1 MIARRRIIIVISIIV
16 ATLLILG
23 GYLTYLHNVKNAYR
37 EHTLVVLCGAG
48 LMKPMNELVK
58 MFENKYHV
66 KIEVD
71 YGGSGE
77 LFAKLE
83 MGIGDVFVPG
93 SYYYIK
99 IAQKKGLVIPNT
111 IVNITL
117 HIPVIAV
124 PAGNPAHI
132 RSLKDLLRPG
142 VRIAIGNPNACAI
155 GRVTIKI
162 FKKNG
167 LYSLF
172 LEKLKHGEI
181 VEAPTVN
188 QLLLYVVTGQV
199 DAAII
204 WEDLATWPQSRGKI
218 EIIHIPAKE
227 NIIKTIAAAVT
238 IYAEKNGNLKI
249 AEEFV
254 RFISSSEGL
263 KIWEKWG
270 FRPCR

>member
-1 MIARRRIIIVISIIV
+1 MITHRKTIVI
-16 ATLLILG
+16 LLIVVVLSACLLA
-23 GYLTYLHNVKNAYR
+23 YIAYMHNTQNTCKEN
-37 EHTLVVLCGAG
+37 TLVVLCGAG
-48 LMKPMNELVK
+48 LMKPMNELAK
-58 MFENKYHV
+58 MFEKKYHIKV
-66 KIEVD
+66 EVD

-77 LFAKLE
+77 LFAKLG

-99 IAQKKGLVIPNT
+99 IAQEKGLVIPST

-142 VRIAIGNPNACAI
+142 VRIAVGNPKACAI
-155 GRVTIKI
+155 GRVTIKM
-162 FKKNG
+162 FEKNG
-167 LYSLF
+167 LYKAF
-172 LEKLKHGEI
+172 LEKLKHGEV

-204 WEDLATWPQSRGKI
+204 WEDLATWPQSKGKI
-218 EIIHIPAKE
+218 EIIHIPANE
-227 NIIKTIAAAVT
+227 NVIKTIAAAVT
-238 IYAEKNGNLKI
+238 IYAKKDRNLEVAK
-249 AEEFV
+249 EFV

-263 KIWEKWG
+263 KVWETWG
-270 FRPCR
+270 FRAYR

>member
-1 MIARRRIIIVISIIV
+1 MVSRRKTIIITLIIVIISASLATYV
-16 ATLLILG
+16 AYLSKIHKTYNEKTLI
-23 GYLTYLHNVKNAYR
+23 
-37 EHTLVVLCGAG
+37 VLCGAG

-58 MFENKYHV
+58 MFEDKYHV

-99 IAQKKGLVIPNT
+99 IAQEKGLIIPST

-132 RSLKDLLRPG
+132 HSLRDLLKPG
-142 VRIAIGNPNACAI
+142 IRIAIGNPKACAI

-172 LEKLKHGEI
+172 IEKLKRGEI

-204 WEDLATWPQSRGKI
+204 WEDLATWPQSKGKI
-218 EIIHIPAKE
+218 EIIHIPANE

-238 IYAEKNGNLKI
+238 IYAKRDGNLNI
-249 AEEFV
+249 AEKFV
-254 RFISSSEGL
+254 KFISSSEGL